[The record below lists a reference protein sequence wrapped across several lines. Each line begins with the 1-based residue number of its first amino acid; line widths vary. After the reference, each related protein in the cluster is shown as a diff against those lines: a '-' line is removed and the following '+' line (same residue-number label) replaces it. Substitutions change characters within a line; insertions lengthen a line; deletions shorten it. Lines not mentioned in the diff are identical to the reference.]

1 MIRRLRTEDI
11 SKAAEI
17 WLRGSLQ
24 AHDFVAAAY
33 WQKMKPS
40 VIRDYLPRAETYV
53 FVDRHQ
59 IKGFISLPEKNYIGA
74 LFVDPVYQRQ
84 RIGSKLLEYVRRKRP
99 ELKLQV
105 YCRNSGAQKF
115 YRSRGFQSLKE
126 QSDDSTGEKELIMCW
141 AKGSKNIMRR
151 RGDS

>member
-1 MIRRLRTEDI
+1 MICCRRIL
-11 SKAAEI
+11 AENETVGYPR
-17 WLRGSLQ
+17 LSAPR
-24 AHDFVAAAY
+24 
-33 WQKMKPS
+33 
-40 VIRDYLPRAETYV
+40 RDLC

-59 IKGFISLPEKNYIGA
+59 IKGFISLPEKNYVGA
-74 LFVDPVYQRQ
+74 LFVDPAFQRQ

-141 AKGSKNIMRR
+141 AKGSKNMVRR
-151 RGDS
+151 HGDS